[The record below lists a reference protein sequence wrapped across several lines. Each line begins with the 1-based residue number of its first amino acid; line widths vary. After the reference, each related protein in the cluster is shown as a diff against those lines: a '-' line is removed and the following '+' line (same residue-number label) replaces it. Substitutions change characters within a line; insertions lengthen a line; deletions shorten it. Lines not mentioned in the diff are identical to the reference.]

1 MIRKLIFSICMMC
14 LVLVGCTD
22 DNLMPSPQT
31 PLPAKTVPVRLN
43 LSTETYNTP
52 PPQGETRAGRRNTV
66 WSVSNKDM
74 DIELLETP
82 VTRGAAAAVD
92 KENAI
97 YNYAVLQFKGTTEN
111 ALLYG
116 KAIYPCPDGVIK
128 TADVELKPTNTG
140 TDGAV
145 IKHRFVVITNVNDAD
160 LSSLATGSS
169 TYSDLQKLHILKTGN
184 PKFPLRDLTV
194 SGASKETMIMCGLV
208 DASIQVGEAKQ
219 LSIALRRTVAKV
231 TFNIKTDN
239 PAFNKLDNWD
249 LILMSIPNK
258 SYFNTLGRVAVFPA
272 ATDVKEYAAYGAN
285 VLTSPAGEAL
295 PLIGKSAY
303 IPVNLQLSVAT
314 STQFTRRDN
323 APIGGTYLQIMGREM
338 MPPGTGPLPVV
349 KDFVLYQIYL
359 GSNLTTDFSV
369 YPNYN
374 LTYNI
379 MLKGKSDEDTN
390 VVRFIPGYFSG
401 GLTAY
406 DRNGN
411 VVTDGSAV
419 KWKYS
424 KRLEAFFQDS
434 KYTGYSSTQI
444 EDLGRQDLR
453 WQANGIFNNRGA
465 TSLTDGYAN
474 TKKLQKDNGFYLN
487 YPAAQA
493 CYGGLNGLNGAG
505 KDTFSWY
512 LPSVSELI
520 VTWISSASTAK
531 QLSSGYWSST
541 ALNDNSERAFIITN
555 EGEVKTAPADSDSD
569 RHYVRGF
576 RDPDLLNAHQ

>member
-14 LVLVGCTD
+14 LVLAGCTD

-31 PLPAKTVPVRLN
+31 PSPAKTVPVRLN
-43 LSTETYNTP
+43 LSTEAYNT
-52 PPQGETRAGRRNTV
+52 PPQGETRAERGNTV
-66 WSVSNKDM
+66 WAVSNKDM
-74 DIELLETP
+74 DIELVETP
-82 VTRGAAAAVD
+82 VTRGVAATID

-111 ALLYG
+111 SVLHG
-116 KAIYPCPDGVIK
+116 KRIYTCPDGVIK
-128 TADVELKPTNTG
+128 TADVELRPTNTG

-145 IKHRFVVITNVNDAD
+145 IKHRFVVITNVNNAD
-160 LSSLATGSS
+160 LSSLTTGSS

-194 SGASKETMIMCGLV
+194 NGVSKETMIMCGMV
-208 DASIQVGEAKQ
+208 DASIQAGEAKQ

-239 PAFNKLDNWD
+239 PLFSELDKWD

-285 VLTSPAGEAL
+285 VLTSGEAL

-314 STQFTRRDN
+314 SSQSTRRDN
-323 APIGGTYLQIMGREM
+323 APIGGTYLQIMGRKM
-338 MPPGTGPLPVV
+338 MPPGTGSLPVV

-379 MLKGKSDEDTN
+379 TLKGRSDEDTN

-406 DRNGN
+406 NRNGN

-434 KYTGYSSTQI
+434 KYTGKTDF
-444 EDLGRQDLR
+444 EELGRQDLK
-453 WQANGIFNNRGA
+453 WQANGTFNNRGA
-465 TSLTDGYAN
+465 TSLTDGHAN
-474 TKKLQKDNGFYLN
+474 TRKLQAQDVFYLN

-493 CYGGLNGLNGAG
+493 CYGGLNGLTNAG
-505 KDTFSWY
+505 TSFSWY

-520 VTWISSASTAK
+520 GTWISSASTAN

-555 EGEVKTAPADSDSD
+555 EGEVKTAPANSNTD

-576 RDPDLLNAHQ
+576 RDPDAVNANQ

>member
-43 LSTETYNTP
+43 LSTETYNT

-128 TADVELKPTNTG
+128 TADVQLKPTNTG
-140 TDGAV
+140 TGGTV
-145 IKHRFVVITNVNDAD
+145 IRHRFVVITNVNNTD
-160 LSSLATGSS
+160 LNSLTENNS
-169 TYSDLQKLHILKTGN
+169 TYSDLQKLNILKTGN

-194 SGASKETMIMCGLV
+194 NGASKETMIMCGLA
-208 DASIQVGEAKQ
+208 DASINIGEAKQ

-231 TFNIKTDN
+231 TINITTDY
-239 PAFNKLDNWD
+239 AGFSEFKNWD
-249 LILMSIPNK
+249 LMVMSIPDK
-258 SYFNTLGRVAVFPA
+258 SYFNILGRTAVFPA
-272 ATDVKEYAAYGAN
+272 ADVEKYAAYGFN
-285 VLTSPAGEAL
+285 VLTSPDGELL
-295 PLIGKSAY
+295 PLNGKSAY

-314 STQFTRRDN
+314 SPQSPRRDN

-338 MPPGTGPLPVV
+338 VPSGVGPLPVV

-379 MLKGKSDEDTN
+379 TLKGRSDEDSN
-390 VVRFIPGYFSG
+390 MVRFIPGYFSG
-401 GLTAY
+401 ELIAY

-411 VVTDGSAV
+411 VVTAGSAV

-434 KYTGYSSTQI
+434 KYTGQAQPPI

-453 WQANGIFNNRGA
+453 WQANGPFNNRGA
-465 TSLTDGYAN
+465 TSLTDGRAN
-474 TKKLQKDNGFYLN
+474 TQKLQAQDGFYLN

-493 CYGGLNGLNGAG
+493 CYGGLNGLTNAG
-505 KDTFSWY
+505 MLFDWY

-520 VTWISSASTAK
+520 GTWISSASTAN

-541 ALNDNSERAFIITN
+541 ALKDNSQRAFIITN
-555 EGEVKTAPADSDSD
+555 EGEVKTAPVNSDTD

-576 RDPDLLNAHQ
+576 RNPDAVNAHQ

>member
-14 LVLVGCTD
+14 LVLAGCTD
-22 DNLMPSPQT
+22 DNLMPSPPT

-43 LSTETYNTP
+43 LSTEAYNT
-52 PPQGETRAGRRNTV
+52 PPQGETRAERRNTV
-66 WSVSNKDM
+66 LSVSNKDM
-74 DIELLETP
+74 DIELVETP
-82 VTRGAAAAVD
+82 VTRGAAATVD

-111 ALLYG
+111 AALYG
-116 KAIYPCPDGVIK
+116 KATYPCPDGVIK
-128 TADVELKPTNTG
+128 TAGVQLKPTNTG
-140 TDGAV
+140 TGGAV
-145 IKHRFVVITNVNDAD
+145 IKHRFVVIANVKDAD
-160 LSSLATGSS
+160 LNSLTVGNS
-169 TYSDLQKLHILKTGN
+169 TYSDLQKLNILKTGN

-208 DASIQVGEAKQ
+208 DASIQAGEAKQ

-231 TFNIKTDN
+231 TFNITTDN
-239 PAFNKLDNWD
+239 NEEFSKFKNWD
-249 LILMSIPNK
+249 LMVMGIPDK

-272 ATDVKEYAAYGAN
+272 VDVEKYAVYGFN
-285 VLTSPAGEAL
+285 VLTSPDGELL
-295 PLIGKSAY
+295 PLNGKSAY

-314 STQFTRRDN
+314 STQSTRRDN

-338 MPPGTGPLPVV
+338 MPSGVGPLPVV

-379 MLKGKSDEDTN
+379 TLKGRSDEDTN
-390 VVRFIPGYFSG
+390 TVRFIPGYFSG
-401 GLTAY
+401 ELTAY

-424 KRLEAFFQDS
+424 KRVEAFFQDS
-434 KYTGYSSTQI
+434 KYTGQSIPQI

-453 WQANGIFNNRGA
+453 WQANGLFNNRGA
-465 TSLTDGYAN
+465 TSLTDGHAN
-474 TKKLQKDNGFYLN
+474 TRKLQADSGFYLD

-493 CYGGLNGLNGAG
+493 CYGGLNGLNSAG
-505 KDTFSWY
+505 MLFDWY

-520 VTWISSASTAK
+520 GTWISSASTVN

-541 ALNDNSERAFIITN
+541 ALKGNSQKAFIITN
-555 EGEVKTAPADSDSD
+555 EGEVKTAPVNNDAD

-576 RDPDLLNAHQ
+576 RDPDAVNAIQ

>member
-14 LVLVGCTD
+14 LVLAGCTD

-43 LSTETYNTP
+43 LSTEAYNT

-66 WSVSNKDM
+66 LSVSNKDM
-74 DIELLETP
+74 DIELVKTP
-82 VTRGAAAAVD
+82 VTRDAAATID

-97 YNYAVLQFKGTTEN
+97 YNYAVLQFKGMTES

-128 TADVELKPTNTG
+128 TADVQLSPTNTG
-140 TDGAV
+140 NGGTV
-145 IKHRFVVITNVNDAD
+145 IKHRFVVITNVNNAD
-160 LSSLATGSS
+160 LNSLTVGNS
-169 TYSDLQKLHILKTGN
+169 TYSDLQELNILKTGN

-194 SGASKETMIMCGLV
+194 NGASKETMIMCGLT
-208 DASIQVGEAKQ
+208 DAAIQVGEAKQ

-231 TFNIKTDN
+231 TFNITTDY
-239 PAFNKLDNWD
+239 AGFSEFKNWD
-249 LILMSIPNK
+249 LIVMSIPDK
-258 SYFNTLGRVAVFPA
+258 SYFNILGRVAVFPA
-272 ATDVKEYAAYGAN
+272 ADVEKFAAYGFN
-285 VLTSPAGEAL
+285 VLTSPVGELL
-295 PLIGKSAY
+295 PLSGKSAY
-303 IPVNLQLSVAT
+303 IPVNLQQSVAI
-314 STQFTRRDN
+314 STQSTRRDN

-338 MPPGTGPLPVV
+338 APSGVGPLPVV

-379 MLKGKSDEDTN
+379 TLKGRSDEDSNT
-390 VVRFIPGYFSG
+390 VRFIPGYFSG
-401 GLTAY
+401 ELKAY

-434 KYTGYSSTQI
+434 KYTGQTNI

-453 WQANGIFNNRGA
+453 WQANGLFNNRTA
-465 TSLTDGYAN
+465 TSLTDGHAN
-474 TKKLQKDNGFYLN
+474 TRKLQANSGFYLD

-493 CYGGLNGLNGAG
+493 CYGGLNGLNEAG
-505 KDTFSWY
+505 MLFDWY

-520 VTWISSASTAK
+520 GTWISSASTAN

-541 ALNDNSERAFIITN
+541 ALNDNSQRAFIITN
-555 EGEVKTAPADSDSD
+555 EGEVKTAPVNNDAD

-576 RDPDLLNAHQ
+576 RDPDVLNANQ